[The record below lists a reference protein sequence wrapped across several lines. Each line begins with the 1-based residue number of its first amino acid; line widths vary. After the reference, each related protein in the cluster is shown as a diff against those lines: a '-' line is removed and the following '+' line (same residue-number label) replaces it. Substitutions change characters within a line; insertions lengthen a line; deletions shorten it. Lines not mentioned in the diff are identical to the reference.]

1 MIGQNFIRRQCT
13 IGLICLV
20 LLPGTVNAAD
30 FAIASAHPLATEA
43 GIEILASGGNA
54 FDAAI
59 AVTSTLA
66 VVGPYSSGIGGRGFY
81 LLHQQKANRQVMLD
95 AASDPRGIGLAIV
108 SSGGS

>member
-1 MIGQNFIRRQCT
+1 MIGQNLIRRQCT

-30 FAIASAHPLATEA
+30 FAIASAHPLATKA

-66 VVGPYSSGIGGRGFY
+66 VVGPYSSGIGGGGFY
-81 LLHQQKANRQVMLD
+81 LLHQQKSESTGD
-95 AASDPRGIGLAIV
+95 ARRGLRSTRDWVGH
-108 SSGGS
+108 SFFWR

>member
-1 MIGQNFIRRQCT
+1 MIGQNLIRRQCT

-30 FAIASAHPLATEA
+30 FAIASAHPLATKA

-66 VVGPYSSGIGGRGFY
+66 VVGPYSSGIGGGGFY

>member
-1 MIGQNFIRRQCT
+1 MIDQNLIRRQCT
-13 IGLICLV
+13 GSLICLV
-20 LLPGTVNAAD
+20 LLPGAINAAD
-30 FAIASAHPLATEA
+30 LAIASAHPLATEA

-66 VVGPYSSGIGGRGFY
+66 AVEPYSSGINGGGFY

>member
-1 MIGQNFIRRQCT
+1 MKKSIVIRPLCSVV
-13 IGLICLV
+13 ILCLAQF
-20 LLPGTVNAAD
+20 LSTANASE
-30 FAIASAHPLATEA
+30 FAVASAHPLATKA
-43 GIEILASGGNA
+43 GIKILANGGNA

-66 VVGPYSSGIGGRGFY
+66 VVGPYSSGIGGGGFY